1 MPFADPERRRAYHRE
16 RQRRRR
22 AAGLCAQCNQS
33 VVDGQTRCVEHRGK
47 ADVGDKIRV
56 GDEDDPEGPR
66 QPRTCLAV
74 QPRLE
79 SHRSCHV

>member
-33 VVDGQTRCVEHRGK
+33 VVEGQTRCVEHRGQ
-47 ADVGDKIRV
+47 ADVGSKIRSV
-56 GDEDDPEGPR
+56 TKTIR
-66 QPRTCLAV
+66 RIRAN
-74 QPRLE
+74 LE
-79 SHRSCHV
+79 RA

>member
-33 VVDGQTRCVEHRGK
+33 VVDGQTRCV
-47 ADVGDKIRV
+47 DVGDQIRSV
-56 GDEDDPEGPR
+56 TKTIR
-66 QPRTCLAV
+66 RVRAN
-74 QPRLE
+74 LE
-79 SHRSCHV
+79 RA